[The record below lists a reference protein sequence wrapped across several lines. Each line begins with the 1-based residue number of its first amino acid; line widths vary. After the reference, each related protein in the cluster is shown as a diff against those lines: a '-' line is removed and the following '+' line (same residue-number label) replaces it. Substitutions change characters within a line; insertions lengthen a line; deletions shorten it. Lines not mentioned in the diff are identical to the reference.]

1 MTGILQ
7 KPLCDLDPFYKEL
20 AAYRMIEYLN
30 SLMQNPERGF
40 FIEKSI
46 QKFSEFY
53 SDKWDKDK
61 VITNK

>member
-7 KPLCDLDPFYKEL
+7 KPLCDLDPIYKEL
-20 AAYRMIEYLN
+20 AALRMIEYLN
-30 SLMQNPERGF
+30 SLMQNPERDF
-40 FIEKSI
+40 FIQESI